1 MFSNLITIV
10 AASTFFGALGY
21 LGALIGKNDSSL
33 PKPSNVFWGV
43 FAIVAFLFLINGA
56 LGW

>member
-10 AASTFFGALGY
+10 AVSTFFGALGY
-21 LGALIGKNDSSL
+21 LVALIGKNDSNL
-33 PKPSNVFWGV
+33 PKPINVFWGIC
-43 FAIVAFLFLINGA
+43 AIVVFLFLINGA

>member
-10 AASTFFGALGY
+10 AASTFFGGIGY
-21 LGALIGKNDSSL
+21 FFALIGKNDSNL
-33 PKPSNVFWGV
+33 PKPINIFWGISV
-43 FAIVAFLFLINGA
+43 IVATLFLINGA